1 MSFNDTLP
9 DMGSQFDGD
18 EFRVLFAL
26 GEEAKSVGVL
36 ADELGLELVR
46 VVALMRGLRSRGFVR
61 LAKLDGTWRW
71 QLVEEQFKLG

>member
-36 ADELGLELVR
+36 ADELLSLIHI
-46 VVALMRGLRSRGFVR
+46 
-61 LAKLDGTWRW
+61 
-71 QLVEEQFKLG
+71 